1 MTSLRLTNYFE
12 NAQTVNGTGLSILTP
27 LPADYVHIALSSLE
41 TRKSRSFWIDREEHA
56 KALTLLA
63 ATQGGILM
71 DATDR
76 IVNEIRALRDGAE
89 TIAEERDPL
98 VDPYSLTSNSLSSLN
113 SRIFDV
119 EKALYETLD
128 PVNDRLVEIRDLL
141 AQQTGGDP
149 EEILNRLDTVILLLG
164 AL

>member
-1 MTSLRLTNYFE
+1 
-12 NAQTVNGTGLSILTP
+12 
-27 LPADYVHIALSSLE
+27 
-41 TRKSRSFWIDREEHA
+41 
-56 KALTLLA
+56 
-63 ATQGGILM
+63 M